1 MDVNFCIDALN
12 EAIEIYWTPEIFNT
26 DQWSQFTSLAFTGI
40 LEKNNIL
47 ISMDGKWR
55 YADNIFIERLWRT
68 IKQEEVYLREYTSP
82 IEAMISLKKYMIFY
96 NSQRPHQSL
105 GYKTPKEVYEESLRK
120 LQNLKI

>member
-1 MDVNFCIDALN
+1 MDVSFCTEALE
-12 EAIEIYWTPEIFNT
+12 EAIENYGTPEIFNT
-26 DQWSQFTSLAFTGI
+26 DQWSQFTSNAFTSI
-40 LEKNNIL
+40 LEKNNIS

-68 IKQEEVYLREYTSP
+68 LKQEEVYLREYISP
-82 IEAMISLKKYMIFY
+82 IEAMISIKKYMIFY

-105 GYKTPKEVYEESLRK
+105 WYKTPWEVYEESLRK